1 MNANPRHT
9 ASLDALRGLLA
20 VGVAAFHY
28 LYFLAPQ
35 LWGGVTHLGYLCVSG
50 FFALSAYLIP
60 AALFRQQQAYP
71 AWPAASHLGRYA
83 LHRLTRLLPAYY
95 ASLAVVA
102 LLLYPL
108 LARSE
113 AVLATGAF
121 WTQLGQHLLF
131 GQFFTPAGSA
141 SFGLNG
147 AYWTL
152 TMEMIWYAL
161 CPLLFLLLRSMRAR
175 YTALAAL
182 LALYFVYKLAVL
194 GLSDAALTRFFALP
208 PGDEAAAFSHRVFL
222 LRQFPAHLPFFVGG
236 ALLALWHACGR
247 SGQTRISGRLALAAS
262 LLLLGPGWLWGDS
275 TMAAPLNGVVN
286 VVNPLL
292 QAAGF
297 TLLLHALLHLR
308 VHPPQPAAF
317 LGRISYSLYLWHFPL
332 LIIARESGVA
342 SRLDGLTLMLLYGGE
357 LLLLATASYYLVEE
371 AGFRLRRRWEGRWFK
386 DSTAENA

>member
-28 LYFLAPQ
+28 LYFLLPHA
-35 LWGGVTHLGYLCVSG
+35 WGNVTHLGYLCVSG

-60 AALFRQQQAYP
+60 AALLRQQQVFP
-71 AWPAASHLGRYA
+71 AWPAATHLGRYA

-95 ASLAVVA
+95 ASLAIVA

-108 LARSE
+108 LSRGDA
-113 AVLATGAF
+113 ALAAGAF
-121 WTQLGQHLLF
+121 WLQLGQHLLL

-152 TMEMIWYAL
+152 TMELIWYAL

-175 YTALAAL
+175 YAALAAL
-182 LALYFVYKLAVL
+182 LALYFFYKLAVL
-194 GLSDAALTRFFALP
+194 GLSDATIAHYFGLPANDAL
-208 PGDEAAAFSHRVFL
+208 AAFNHRVFL
-222 LRQFPAHLPFFVGG
+222 LRQFPAHLPFFIAG
-236 ALLALWHACGR
+236 ALLALWHA
-247 SGQTRISGRLALAAS
+247 SGRDVPLSGRQAFAAS

-275 TMAAPLNGVVN
+275 TMAAPLNALVN
-286 VVNPLL
+286 VFNPLL

-297 TLLLHALLHLR
+297 ALLLNALLRIRTH
-308 VHPPQPAAF
+308 QPRILTF

-332 LIIARESGVA
+332 LIIAQESGVA
-342 SRLDGLTLMLLYGGE
+342 SRMNGLAMLLLYGGE

-371 AGFRLRRRWEGRWFK
+371 SGFRLRRRWEGKWFK
-386 DSTAENA
+386 GGAAENS